1 MLPIYLALLSDPDK
15 ADLFEEI
22 YQEYRYKLYSCIN
35 GKLKNHHDSEE
46 VLQETFIHI
55 AENIHKVESA
65 KSYNTRGYVFMIA
78 RNLTFNKLNRDIPKH
93 SHENI
98 DDFFNL
104 RSSDDIMKTLEIN
117 EKTQR
122 VFEIVNSMPEIYRSV
137 FYLYYIWGYSTAAI
151 AKMHGEKADT
161 VKTRFVRLNR
171 KLRKYIKEEFEL

>member
-15 ADLFEEI
+15 ANLFEEI
-22 YQEYRYKLYSCIN
+22 YEEYRYRLYSYIN

-55 AENIHKVESA
+55 AENIHKIEGA
-65 KSYNTRGYVFMIA
+65 KSHATQGYIFITA
-78 RNLTFNKLNRDIPKH
+78 KNLTFNKLNRDIPKH

-98 DDFFNL
+98 DDFFNIK
-104 RSSDDIMKTLEIN
+104 SSDDVIKTLETK
-117 EKTQR
+117 EKTER
-122 VFEIVNSMPEIYRSV
+122 VLEIVKSMPAPYQEV
-137 FYLYYIWGYSTAAI
+137 FYLRYFCGYSIKYI